1 MRKINIDRSIVTG
14 VSLTIISGMLSWAAI
29 TKAVN
34 THHER
39 EGQPVE
45 AEIQD
50 RLDDM
55 ATWVYEDVNNGEM
68 QEEYAEYYLD
78 NIDAIKTLIEEL

>member
-29 TKAVN
+29 TKAV
-34 THHER
+34 TST
-39 EGQPVE
+39 QDTPYTLKSE
-45 AEIQD
+45 AND

-55 ATWVYEDVNNGEM
+55 E
-68 QEEYAEYYLD
+68 
-78 NIDAIKTLIEEL
+78 

>member
-29 TKAVN
+29 TKAV
-34 THHER
+34 TSTQET
-39 EGQPVE
+39 PYTLKSE
-45 AEIQD
+45 AND

-55 ATWVYEDVNNGEM
+55 EWWIDADITN
-68 QEEYAEYYLD
+68 EELKAYYRD
-78 NIDAIKTLIEEL
+78 NIQELKEIIELL

>member
-1 MRKINIDRSIVTG
+1 MRKLNIDRSIVTG

-29 TKAVN
+29 TKAVH
-34 THHER
+34 THNER

-45 AEIQD
+45 AEVQD

-68 QEEYAEYYLD
+68 KEEYAEFYLD
-78 NIDAIKTLIEEL
+78 NIDAIKNLIEEL

>member
-1 MRKINIDRSIVTG
+1 MRKINIDTSIVTG
-14 VSLTIISGMLSWAAI
+14 VSLTLICGMLSWAAI
-29 TKAVN
+29 TKAVH
-34 THHER
+34 THHEG
-39 EGQPVE
+39 EGQPIE

-50 RLDDM
+50 RLEDM

>member
-1 MRKINIDRSIVTG
+1 N
-14 VSLTIISGMLSWAAI
+14 
-29 TKAVN
+29 
-34 THHER
+34 ER

-45 AEIQD
+45 AEVQD

-68 QEEYAEYYLD
+68 KEEYAEFYLD